1 MSAIGRIFLIL
12 NLVLAAVFLGFASN
26 QLSQQTNATAALSAE
41 RTAHEATKKSL
52 GDQLSAQVTQINQ
65 LKTDTSALRDDR
77 DQQKLLADQ
86 HGQELAQR
94 KEENAQLRG
103 ELTGIKESLNGYNNT
118 IASLNEQKDRLVK
131 EKEDAFTARD
141 AATTDK
147 TKADQARR
155 DAEEALAKAK
165 GEIVDLEVAVTDA
178 KKAAAAL
185 DTELKTVYAI
195 TNAPRVGSPQ
205 PLVEGAVLGIDTS
218 IKPGLL
224 AINKGSND
232 KVTRGTV
239 FDLYNGSTYK
249 GRARVEIVKED
260 VCSAL
265 IILSVDGAPVS
276 QGDRATT
283 QL

>member
-12 NLVLAAVFLGFASN
+12 NLVLAAAFLGFASN
-26 QLSQQTNATAALSAE
+26 QLSQQTNATQSLANE
-41 RTAHEATKKSL
+41 RSAHEATKKSL
-52 GDQLSAQVTQINQ
+52 GEQVSALTTQVNQ
-65 LKTDTSALRDDR
+65 LKTDTSSLRDER
-77 DQQKLLADQ
+77 DQQKLLADRN
-86 HGQELAQR
+86 GQDLAQG
-94 KEENAQLRG
+94 KEANAQLRG
-103 ELTGIKESLNGYNNT
+103 ELTGIKETLGGYNNT

-141 AATTDK
+141 SATSDK

-155 DAEEALAKAK
+155 AAEEALAKAK
-165 GEIVDLEVAVTDA
+165 GEIADLEVAVTSA
-178 KKAAAAL
+178 KKEASSL
-185 DTELKTVYAI
+185 DTELKTVYAA
-195 TNAPRVGSPQ
+195 TNYPRVGTPQ

-224 AINKGSND
+224 AINKGSAD
-232 KVTRGTV
+232 KVTRGMV
-239 FDLYNGSTYK
+239 FDIYSGGTYK
-249 GRARVEIVKED
+249 GRARVETVKEN

-265 IILSVDGAPVS
+265 IVLSVNGAAVT

>member
-26 QLSQQTNATAALSAE
+26 QLSQQTNATASLKAE
-41 RTAHEATKKSL
+41 RDAHEATKKSL
-52 GDQLSAQVTQINQ
+52 GDQLSQKSIEINQ

-77 DQQKLLADQ
+77 DQQKLLADRN
-86 HGQELAQR
+86 GQDLAQA
-94 KEENAQLRG
+94 KEANAQLRG
-103 ELTGIKESLNGYNNT
+103 ELTGIKESLNGYNDT

-131 EKEDAFTARD
+131 EKEDAVTARD
-141 AATTDK
+141 AAAADK
-147 TKADQARR
+147 AKADQARR
-155 DAEEALAKAK
+155 EAEGALVAANNK
-165 GEIVDLEVAVTDA
+165 IVDLEVAVTSA
-178 KKAAAAL
+178 NKTVSAL
-185 DTELKTVYAI
+185 DTELKTVYAA
-195 TNAPRVGSPQ
+195 TNYPRVGTPQ

-239 FDLYNGSTYK
+239 FDLYSGSTYK

-265 IILSVDGAPVS
+265 IILSVAGAPVA

>member
-26 QLSQQTNATAALSAE
+26 QLSQQTNATASLRLE
-41 RTAHEATKKSL
+41 REAHEATKKSL
-52 GDQLSAQVTQINQ
+52 GDQLSAQTTQINQ

-77 DQQKLLADQ
+77 DQQKLLADRN
-86 HGQELAQR
+86 GQDLAQQ

-131 EKEDAFTARD
+131 EKEDAFTVRD
-141 AATTDK
+141 TATAEQL
-147 TKADQARR
+147 KADQARR
-155 DAEEALAKAK
+155 AAEEALSKAK
-165 GEIVDLEVAVTDA
+165 GDIEGLEVKVTDA
-178 KKAAAAL
+178 TKKVTAL
-185 DTELKTVYAI
+185 DTELKTVYAA
-195 TNAPRVGSPQ
+195 TNYPRVGTPQ

-239 FDLYNGSTYK
+239 FDLYSGNTYK

-265 IILSVDGAPVS
+265 IILSVEGAPIA